1 MSSPR
6 NIESFILEEGSTM
19 EVTEN
24 NPPASEYFGR
34 LTFSGDVMLK
44 RLPPD
49 VALSLSSTI
58 ENGHSLDPM
67 VANTVAAAM
76 KEWAIEHGATHLRH
90 RFPDGPA
97 PTGERYCMNSAAMRL
112 DRDNA
117 EA

>member
-44 RLPPD
+44 RL
-49 VALSLSSTI
+49 V
-58 ENGHSLDPM
+58 
-67 VANTVAAAM
+67 
-76 KEWAIEHGATHLRH
+76 
-90 RFPDGPA
+90 
-97 PTGERYCMNSAAMRL
+97 
-112 DRDNA
+112 
-117 EA
+117 